1 MMIARNA
8 FLRDAVIAGT
18 SATLAGL
25 PIVSSAQ
32 QNAKLVVGETSRTAT
47 TWPDEIAQDQGYFD
61 REHLSVEYIYTG
73 NNAAVTQQVVAGSL
87 DFGITT
93 IETAIRAILQNA
105 PIVMVSSGM
114 LKFPY
119 TYMTAASITKPSD
132 LRGKKAILDLPKSM
146 LSFTWRRW
154 LEANKVAPEDVD
166 LVYDGSST
174 NRFAALVSGAVQAA
188 ALTQP
193 LDFLASDRGFKH
205 LFDTS
210 SFARTFGFTA
220 AVAKTSWLAD
230 PANQAKLRGY
240 LRAVSHGTDFF
251 YDRKNRDACVAM
263 LVNFAKVDPPVAQR
277 TYDYYTTD
285 IKPFAKNA
293 ALPDEYINTV
303 SNYLVTAGD
312 LPAPA
317 PPVSKFVDRRYL
329 PG

>member
-1 MMIARNA
+1 MIARTA
-8 FLRDAVIAGT
+8 FLAASG
-18 SATLAGL
+18 AMLAGL
-25 PIVSSAQ
+25 PLAGSAQ
-32 QNAKLVVGETSRTAT
+32 QAGKLVVGETSRTAT
-47 TWPDEIAQDQGYFD
+47 TWPDSIAQAQGYFE
-61 REHLSVEYIYTG
+61 REHLSVEYVFTG

-93 IETAIRAILQNA
+93 IETAIRAIEQNA

-119 TYMTAASITKPSD
+119 TYMAAPSIAKPAD

-154 LEANKVAPEDVD
+154 LESNKVPPESID

-188 ALTQP
+188 VLTQP
-193 LDFLASDRGFKH
+193 LDFLAADKGFRH

-220 AVAKTSWLAD
+220 AVARTNWLAD
-230 PANQAKLRGY
+230 PANVAKLKGY
-240 LRAVSHGTDFF
+240 LRAVARGTEYF
-251 YDRKNRDACVAM
+251 YDRKNRDAAVAL
-263 LVNFAKVDPPVAQR
+263 LVSFAKVDPSVAQR

-293 ALPDEYINTV
+293 ALPDEYVNSV
-303 SNYLVTAGD
+303 ANYLVAAGD

-317 PPVSKFVDRRYL
+317 PPASKFVDRRYL